1 MPVEKGFMKLFGE
14 ALEKRAFLCYTF
26 GIFHAESVAK
36 ECQPHLYFH
45 YPMGLKSLQ

>member
-26 GIFHAESVAK
+26 RVKYAENVAK
-36 ECQPHLYFH
+36 EW
-45 YPMGLKSLQ
+45 